1 METGNINAN
10 GFVDGI
16 GLDFAAQV
24 LLLISVLCVCECLRR
39 RSIFC
44 LFESLW
50 RSNTQPYNR
59 MIFHLHF
66 NSVEKCFKQTQFIE
80 EWETKC
86 MQLPLPIHLIQLRF
100 GLIAPNGLSEWQVCR
115 YFVWVCGRKSQ
126 QKPIEKRIELWINIC
141 NYSLDSNYIAH
152 PTCFKR
158 LRVETKWRRI
168 RCRNGD
174 ISFTQRQI
182 VTNPKSSVMQ
192 QRNARNRKIQSA
204 MCKQ

>member
-1 METGNINAN
+1 
-10 GFVDGI
+10 
-16 GLDFAAQV
+16 
-24 LLLISVLCVCECLRR
+24 
-39 RSIFC
+39 
-44 LFESLW
+44 
-50 RSNTQPYNR
+50 

-115 YFVWVCGRKSQ
+115 YFVCVWAQIATETDRKTN
-126 QKPIEKRIELWINIC
+126 RIVNKYLQLFPRFQLYRTHLPSTPLHSC
-141 NYSLDSNYIAH
+141 LR
-152 PTCFKR
+152 R